1 MAGEIYVILMYEAF
15 STCPHAVGYTTR
27 EEDAINFC
35 APFELEEDVWYSYKR
50 IPKIEI
56 PTYDGGWDS

>member
-1 MAGEIYVILMYEAF
+1 MAGDVYVILMYEAF
-15 STCPHAVGYTTR
+15 GDGPHVVGWVAR

-35 APFELEEDVWYSYKR
+35 APFELEEDIWYSYKR
-50 IPKIEI
+50 ISKIDV